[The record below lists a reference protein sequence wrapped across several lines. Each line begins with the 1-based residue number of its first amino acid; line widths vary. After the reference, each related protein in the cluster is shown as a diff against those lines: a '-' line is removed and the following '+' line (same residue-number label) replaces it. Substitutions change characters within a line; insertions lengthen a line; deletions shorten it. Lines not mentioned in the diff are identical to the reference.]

1 MKGSS
6 LPVNT
11 IVVVAIAILVMMVI
25 GGFFA
30 LNVGQGVNAIELNN
44 AITNACNV
52 LKTTY
57 NCNAAS
63 LASVE
68 IQFKEPGQT
77 EESPTSL
84 ERLCQLSGLV
94 ASGADFNAQCAAKCG
109 CAPASGGTTTTL
121 RPPIGNP
128 FG

>member
-30 LNVGQGVNAIELNN
+30 LNVGQGVNTIELNN

-52 LKTTY
+52 LRTTY
-57 NCNAAS
+57 NCNVGS

-68 IQFKEPGQT
+68 VQFKELGQ
-77 EESPTSL
+77 ESENPTSL
-84 ERLCQLSGLV
+84 ERLCTLSGLS
-94 ASGADFNAQCAAKCG
+94 AGADFAKQCAAKCG
-109 CAPASGGTTTTL
+109 CGTATVTTL
-121 RPPIGNP
+121 PPPEGG
-128 FG
+128 F